1 MRHHILPFFF
11 ILILVLCSVEAGNE
25 SANNEP
31 GSIANIK
38 YQSATNTNAVG
49 YSSTTDNV
57 PRFNRQLDSDVE
69 SRFHISP
76 NTIIRT
82 SESRVLGA
90 RYINETVLPSNH
102 DCLTW
107 CLETPNCNLAVY
119 EEKDAQSCYMFNCGG
134 PSESLCKFTSHSFF
148 ISSVLKIT
156 QHSYDL
162 SQWGNQVKHEQELAK
177 LRSEEISSSTTAAP
191 KSVLLSSVA
200 PQNLK
205 MAPNPANLCHHYQFK
220 CLNSS
225 ECIAIYNVCDGIP
238 QCPDGSDE
246 SIELKCHEKE
256 NKVAP
261 QIKEKPPAN
270 RQLELKPPLP
280 QNRDPNSN
288 LRTKIT
294 QASGIRKNPDINR
307 MPPVHSN
314 SKSPDDRENS
324 RHALE
329 TKNIWPNKPPSNQ
342 ATRKDYYHRTED
354 RTNGDSDGLG
364 SPFVHK
370 HSQFVAANDPHVQSL
385 NRWSN
390 DYDQYPS
397 HSAAMD
403 QQYAPYEGNNYQR
416 IDDQYAS
423 NQLSPD
429 YDTVKGYNNYRQE
442 DIPYWS
448 NQDTSFPVDEYPQPA
463 IHNLNKQSNYPDK
476 DSIYAQQLARTADQY
491 PEIKHHIMHKPPDP
505 APETSQQNRASENE
519 GYKPHR
525 VALERQQP
533 YLTYDDVLQKQLYPE
548 MKPKSYPTRNMED
561 SVYNSD
567 DLIRASLVNQ
577 IPMEMD
583 HSYQYKSK
591 HSGESSMPHESE
603 KSKNSHESEKGRGEC
618 SCGKHRADLA
628 SVSAPP
634 RPRLETMFV
643 VKWLAILIPF
653 TIRAL
658 LACYQEM
665 TLEEDEILLF
675 VEI

>member
-246 SIELKCHEKE
+246 SIELKCHEK
-256 NKVAP
+256 
-261 QIKEKPPAN
+261 
-270 RQLELKPPLP
+270 
-280 QNRDPNSN
+280 
-288 LRTKIT
+288 
-294 QASGIRKNPDINR
+294 
-307 MPPVHSN
+307 
-314 SKSPDDRENS
+314 
-324 RHALE
+324 
-329 TKNIWPNKPPSNQ
+329 
-342 ATRKDYYHRTED
+342 
-354 RTNGDSDGLG
+354 GDSDGLG

-603 KSKNSHESEKGRGEC
+603 KSKNSHESEKGKE
-618 SCGKHRADLA
+618 LA
-628 SVSAPP
+628 KDSLIIVKPTSPPKSVQRTVLDFKMSVTELYQSSRIHSQEANS
-634 RPRLETMFV
+634 
-643 VKWLAILIPF
+643 AILALVVGL
-653 TIRAL
+653 TI
-658 LACYQEM
+658 
-665 TLEEDEILLF
+665 TFLLF
-675 VEI
+675 VFLVCRVKTIRKRMSKKGRALAHDADYLVNGMYL